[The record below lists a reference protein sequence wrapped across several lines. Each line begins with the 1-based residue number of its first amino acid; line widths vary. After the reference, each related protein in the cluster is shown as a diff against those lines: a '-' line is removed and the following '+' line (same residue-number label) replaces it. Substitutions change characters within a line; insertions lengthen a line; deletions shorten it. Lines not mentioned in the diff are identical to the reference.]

1 MRSGPLARDNVGPS
15 YFHDLTM
22 RLLADERR
30 ARVRLGLLIF
40 AVSTLL
46 VPAAAEPSLMIEPE
60 TWQVVESESGPV
72 NYYSVVRE
80 GRKSFVRSRYRPP
93 LETVVL
99 GWQAPDA
106 SRSRARLLKWSWRA
120 RTLPAGGNECAAG
133 KGDSAAV
140 VYATWKRGLR
150 YYTLKYV
157 WTALGKKG
165 AVCDSKRN
173 PFVAQDTV
181 VLRAGP
187 PLDSWQTEEID
198 LRAEF
203 RKHFEGGDASAAVP
217 DFVGVGIMTDGD
229 QTGSASSAD
238 FGTFTLVH

>member
-1 MRSGPLARDNVGPS
+1 M
-15 YFHDLTM
+15 TM
-22 RLLADERR
+22 RLLANEWR
-30 ARVRLGLLIF
+30 ARVRLGLLVAAACVVF
-40 AVSTLL
+40 A
-46 VPAAAEPSLMIEPE
+46 PAAAQTSLTIEPAA
-60 TWQVVESESGPV
+60 WRVVERESGPV

-80 GRKSFVRSRYRPP
+80 GGKSFVRSRYRPP
-93 LETVVL
+93 LKTVVL
-99 GWQAPDA
+99 GWQTPDA

-120 RTLPAGGNECAAG
+120 RTLPVGGNECASG

-157 WTALGKKG
+157 WTTLGEKG

-187 PLDSWQTEEID
+187 PTGSWQSEEID
-198 LRAEF
+198 LRSEF
-203 RKHFEGGDASAAVP
+203 RKHFEGGDASADVP

-229 QTGSASSAD
+229 QSRSESSAD
-238 FGTFTLVH
+238 FGTFTLVR

>member
-1 MRSGPLARDNVGPS
+1 
-15 YFHDLTM
+15 M
-22 RLLADERR
+22 RLLADEWR
-30 ARVRLGLLIF
+30 ARGRLGLLIA
-40 AVSTLL
+40 AVCLVF
-46 VPAAAEPSLMIEPE
+46 VPAAAEPSLVIKPE
-60 TWQVVESESGPV
+60 TWRVVESESGSV

-80 GRKSFVRSRYRPP
+80 GGIRFVRARYRPP

-99 GWQAPDA
+99 GWQTPDA

-120 RTLPAGGNECAAG
+120 RTLPAGGNECVSG

-157 WTALGKKG
+157 WAALGKQG
-165 AVCDSKRN
+165 TVCGTKRN

-181 VLRAGP
+181 VLRAGA
-187 PLDSWQTEEID
+187 PLDRWQTEEID
-198 LRAEF
+198 LRADF

-229 QTGSASSAD
+229 QTRSESSAD
-238 FGTFTLVH
+238 FGTFTLVQ

>member
-1 MRSGPLARDNVGPS
+1 MARGSVGPS
-15 YFHDLTM
+15 YFHALTM

-30 ARVRLGLLIF
+30 ARGRLGLLIA
-40 AVSTLL
+40 AVCVVF
-46 VPAAAEPSLMIEPE
+46 VPAAAEPSLTIGPG
-60 TWQVVESESGPV
+60 TWRVVESESGPV

-80 GRKSFVRSRYRPP
+80 GGVSFVRSHYRPP

-99 GWQAPDA
+99 GWQTPDA
-106 SRSRARLLKWSWRA
+106 SRSRARLLKWSWRV
-120 RTLPAGGNECAAG
+120 RTLPARGNECVPG
-133 KGDSAAV
+133 RGDSAAV

-157 WTALGKKG
+157 WTTLGKQG
-165 AVCDSKRN
+165 TVCDSKRN

-187 PLDSWQTEEID
+187 PQGSWQTEEID
-198 LRAEF
+198 LRADF

-217 DFVGVGIMTDGD
+217 DFVGVGIMSDGD
-229 QTGSASSAD
+229 QTRSESSAD
-238 FGTFTLVH
+238 FGTFTLVR

>member
-1 MRSGPLARDNVGPS
+1 M
-15 YFHDLTM
+15 TM
-22 RLLADERR
+22 RLLANEWR
-30 ARVRLGLLIF
+30 AHVRLGLLVAAACVVF
-40 AVSTLL
+40 S
-46 VPAAAEPSLMIEPE
+46 PAAAQTSLTIEPSA
-60 TWQVVESESGPV
+60 WRVVESESGPV

-80 GRKSFVRSRYRPP
+80 GGKSFVRSRYRPP
-93 LETVVL
+93 LKTVVL
-99 GWQAPDA
+99 GWQTPDA

-120 RTLPAGGNECAAG
+120 RTLPVGGNECASG

-157 WTALGKKG
+157 WTTLGAKG

-181 VLRAGP
+181 VLRVGP
-187 PLDSWQTEEID
+187 ALGSWQTEEID
-198 LRAEF
+198 LRSAF
-203 RKHFEGGDASAAVP
+203 RKHFEGGDASADVP

-229 QTGSASSAD
+229 QSRSESSAD
-238 FGTFTLVH
+238 FGTFTLVR